1 VEKDCIDEEF
11 YLGGCIGLRAFNKVI
26 EEVDVVIY
34 RYRYRRRCA
43 VYSMGREDANNIA
56 HRMYE

>member
-1 VEKDCIDEEF
+1 M
-11 YLGGCIGLRAFNKVI
+11 GGCIGKRIFNKVI

-34 RYRYRRRCA
+34 RYRYRRRYV
-43 VYSMGREDANNIA
+43 VYSMGREGANNIA